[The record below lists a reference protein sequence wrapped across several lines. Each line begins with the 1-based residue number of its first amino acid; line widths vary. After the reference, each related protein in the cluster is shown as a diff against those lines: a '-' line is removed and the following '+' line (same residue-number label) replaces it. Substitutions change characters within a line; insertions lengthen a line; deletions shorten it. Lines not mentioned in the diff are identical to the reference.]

1 MNSKTLF
8 IVFLLLLGIFSSC
21 GSTKPGKTAASVEE
35 AESIIAKERKK
46 KGRIAKKQKRAAE
59 KHYWSLQSKEAK
71 KSIKRNKRR
80 HKREKRGAIH
90 P

>member
-1 MNSKTLF
+1 MNSKTF
-8 IVFLLLLGIFSSC
+8 FTVFLLLLGIFSSC
-21 GSTKPGKTAASVEE
+21 GSSKPGKTASVEE
-35 AESIIAKERKK
+35 AEYIIAKERKK

-80 HKREKRGAIH
+80 HKRENRGSIR